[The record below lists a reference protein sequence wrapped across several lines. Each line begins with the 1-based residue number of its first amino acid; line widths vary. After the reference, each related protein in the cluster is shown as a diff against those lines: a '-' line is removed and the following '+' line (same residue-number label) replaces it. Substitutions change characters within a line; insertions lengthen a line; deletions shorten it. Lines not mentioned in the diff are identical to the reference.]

1 MIRHGTIGLRAIV
14 TALAFIVLT
23 PTLLVVVGGYLP
35 WLPVVGRFGGLIGP
49 SLPGLAIA
57 ASAAAV
63 LSLISVRMGG
73 AAFNRALAT
82 LAVATLVGTAL
93 IVGQVWSFAGG
104 LGAPIDLARAALPA
118 AATRAGDPPVPDR
131 TETFPTTDGTL
142 LRAEV
147 WNAAGEADGGSGTGV
162 AGPGVVWVHGGGFVG
177 GGLGSRPEFFNF
189 LADAGIAV
197 VDVEYRLSPPP
208 RWDQAAPDVLCALA
222 WVGDHGAD
230 LGIDPARIVLV
241 GDSSGGNLAL
251 IAAWAPRT
259 AGAYGSC
266 QERAPVPAGVVA
278 VAPAADLAGIWQ
290 DDTIIATGQRFP
302 EAYVGGTPTA
312 FPDRYLAAS
321 PLSLIRADVPPTLLV
336 TGANDQLVRP
346 ERTIAL
352 GRLLADAG
360 ATCRILVVPFSD
372 HGFDSA
378 PNGYGAQIEEAV
390 LPAWIEAPL
399 EASTAPGS
407 RVGC

>member
-14 TALAFIVLT
+14 TALGFIVLA
-23 PTLLVVVGGYLP
+23 PTLLIVVGGYLP

-49 SLPGLAIA
+49 SLPGIAIA

-63 LSLISVRMGG
+63 LSLIAVRMGG
-73 AAFNRALAT
+73 EAFTRALAT
-82 LAVATLVGTAL
+82 LAIATLVATAL
-93 IVGQVWSFAGG
+93 IVGQVWSFASG
-104 LGAPIDLARAALPA
+104 LDAPIDLARAALPV
-118 AATRAGDPPVPDR
+118 AATRDGDLPIPDR
-131 TETFPTTDGTL
+131 TEMFPTTDGTQ
-142 LRAEV
+142 LRAEI
-147 WNAAGEADGGSGTGV
+147 WHAAGTSGASGSTGA
-162 AGPGVVWVHGGGFVG
+162 AGAGVVWVHGGGFVG
-177 GGLGSRPEFFNF
+177 GDLRSRPEFFRF
-189 LADAGIAV
+189 LADSGIAV

-208 RWDQAAPDVLCALA
+208 RWDQAGPDVLCALA
-222 WVGDHGAD
+222 WVGDHSAD

-251 IAAWAPRT
+251 MAAYAPRT

-278 VAPAADLAGIWQ
+278 IAPAADLEGIWR
-290 DDTIIATGQRFP
+290 DDTIVATGQRFP
-302 EAYVGGTPTA
+302 EAYVGGTPA
-312 FPDRYLAAS
+312 EYPDRYLAAS
-321 PLSLIRADVPPTLLV
+321 PISLIRAGVPPTLLI

-360 ATCRILVVPFSD
+360 STCQILVVPFAD

-378 PNGYGAQIEEAV
+378 PNGFGAQIEEAL
-390 LPAWIEAPL
+390 LPSWIRVPL
-399 EASTAPGS
+399 EVFASPGS